1 MSSLAVGSAVTSVLV
16 AYATKYG
23 STQEV
28 AEAVA
33 TALREHGADV
43 EVRAAGDVV
52 DMSRYSAVVLGGALY
67 FFRWHRDARRF
78 LSHHRTA
85 LVRMPVA
92 VFALG
97 PLGDSAKEMNE
108 ARGQLDR
115 ALAKAEWLSPAS
127 VAVFGGR
134 LDPTRLRFPD
144 ANPAMKKMPASDL
157 RDWDA
162 IQDWADSLPEA
173 LGLDA

>member
-23 STQEV
+23 ATREV

-33 TALREHGADV
+33 AALRGHGADV
-43 EVRAAGDVV
+43 KVRAAGEAIDV
-52 DMSRYSAVVLGGALY
+52 DRYSAVVLGGALFY
-67 FFRWHRDARRF
+67 FRWHRDAKRF
-78 LSHHRTA
+78 LTHHRAA
-85 LVRMPVA
+85 LVRLPVA

-97 PLGDSAKEMNE
+97 PLGDSAEEMKD
-108 ARGQLDR
+108 AREQLDGI
-115 ALAKAEWLSPAS
+115 LAKSPWLSPAS

-134 LDPTRLRFPD
+134 LDPARLRFPD
-144 ANPAMKKMPASDL
+144 ANPAMKKLPACDL

-162 IQDWADSLPEA
+162 IQDWANSLPTT